1 MIMGYLKLISKS
13 ENRKENRGK
22 AWKELFAKGAK
33 T

>member
-1 MIMGYLKLISKS
+1 MEFLKLISKS

-22 AWKELFAKGAK
+22 AWKELFAKGVK